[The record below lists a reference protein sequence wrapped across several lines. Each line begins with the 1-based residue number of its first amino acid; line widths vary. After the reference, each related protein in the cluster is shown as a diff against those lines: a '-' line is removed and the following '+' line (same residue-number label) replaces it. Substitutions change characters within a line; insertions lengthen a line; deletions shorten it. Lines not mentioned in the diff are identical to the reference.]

1 MCVRDQMFDQREAI
15 SLLVKIHIAQ
25 TLQTDLPIVSLLV
38 ETPSHLAQTPYAA
51 PMSQRKRGSIFER

>member
-1 MCVRDQMFDQREAI
+1 MFDQREAI

-38 ETPSHLAQTPYAA
+38 ETPSHLAQTPLRSANVSEKA
-51 PMSQRKRGSIFER
+51 WKHL

>member
-38 ETPSHLAQTPYAA
+38 ETPSHLAQTPLRSANVSEKA
-51 PMSQRKRGSIFER
+51 WKHL